1 MNETT
6 LHEIV
11 RLRYSGASH
20 RAIGRQLGIDRKTVS
35 QVLKQH
41 KDGRAGQLET
51 GPRRPSLLDPYVD
64 QIAQLLERYPNLT
77 AVRLHEELQRLGFQG
92 RYGIVKEHLRAVR
105 PHPPK
110 APVQRFETGPG
121 VQGQMDFSTY
131 DIAFTAE
138 GRRRVH
144 AFSYVL
150 GYSRRQYVRFVE
162 CQDFTTTIREHI
174 RAFEL
179 FQGVPAT
186 CLYDNMKVVV
196 TNYDGDQPIYN
207 TRFLLFATHYGFQPW
222 ACRPRRPQTKGK
234 VERPFA
240 YLESNLLN
248 GRTFTSL
255 EHLNETAARWL
266 AESADVRI
274 HRETKRRPIDLY
286 EEEKPHLL
294 ALPARAYDTARVL
307 YRTVNPEGFLAY
319 LQNFYSVPWQRIG
332 ELLPV
337 RVTENELIVYGA
349 DVKEIARHQL
359 YPAGVTGQQ
368 SSLPQHAPARNH
380 QQKRELLRQRFAE
393 FGTDGIVFFEG
404 LLDAQRNGKDAA
416 GRVLALLAVYRR
428 EDLIRA
434 LERAVR
440 YRAFSY
446 SAVERILAAQAKPRS
461 AKEALVIEAREQLA
475 QMLRQTRLEPRPTAE
490 YQALLEKAANHD
502 EQDDPEDS
510 NP

>member
-1 MNETT
+1 M
-6 LHEIV
+6 
-11 RLRYSGASH
+11 
-20 RAIGRQLGIDRKTVS
+20 
-35 QVLKQH
+35 
-41 KDGRAGQLET
+41 
-51 GPRRPSLLDPYVD
+51 
-64 QIAQLLERYPNLT
+64 
-77 AVRLHEELQRLGFQG
+77 
-92 RYGIVKEHLRAVR
+92 
-105 PHPPK
+105 
-110 APVQRFETGPG
+110 
-121 VQGQMDFSTY
+121 
-131 DIAFTAE
+131 
-138 GRRRVH
+138 
-144 AFSYVL
+144 
-150 GYSRRQYVRFVE
+150 
-162 CQDFTTTIREHI
+162 
-174 RAFEL
+174 
-179 FQGVPAT
+179 
-186 CLYDNMKVVV
+186 V